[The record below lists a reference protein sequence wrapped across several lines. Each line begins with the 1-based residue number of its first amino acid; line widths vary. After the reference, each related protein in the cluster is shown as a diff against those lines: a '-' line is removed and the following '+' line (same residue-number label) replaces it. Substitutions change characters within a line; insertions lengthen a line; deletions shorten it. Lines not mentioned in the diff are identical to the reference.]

1 MQVTVEESGVIE
13 RKLTI
18 SVPSEQIETEITKR
32 LRDVAKQARLP
43 GFRPGKAPQ
52 SVIKQRYSPQ
62 VTNEVVSETINASYM
77 DALGQEEIVPAGL
90 ISIVPTPYEQGK
102 DLEYVATV
110 ELFPEI
116 PSPTLEGVT
125 VTKPIVTVAD
135 EDVSKTLEDIQKRN
149 ANFVEKDSKSETGD
163 KLTIDFA
170 GKIDGESFEGGTAE
184 DFSFVLGEGQMLEE
198 FDKGLLNVTKGE
210 TKVIAFSFPDN
221 YGSPEVAGK
230 DVEFSV
236 TVKTVEKPELPD
248 LDEKFAETLGIAE
261 GGLDKMREEIK
272 KNLDR
277 ELDTRLRSTIRNNVM
292 DALLEKNSF
301 EAPKALVEEE
311 ITRSVKAISEQMA
324 AQGMSADN
332 AENIDREMYAEEAK
346 KRVRLGLIAREV
358 IEQQEVKV
366 SREDIKA
373 RVEEMASGYEESE
386 AYVNW
391 HMSDPERTSQIES
404 MILEEKVVESM
415 LQTAKVEEESIS
427 FSEFMTPKQES

>member
-346 KRVRLGLIAREV
+346 KTRAFGFD
-358 IEQQEVKV
+358 
-366 SREDIKA
+366 SPG
-373 RVEEMASGYEESE
+373 SY
-386 AYVNW
+386 
-391 HMSDPERTSQIES
+391 
-404 MILEEKVVESM
+404 
-415 LQTAKVEEESIS
+415 
-427 FSEFMTPKQES
+427 